1 MTPSPFI
8 TRRNQGKTLSA
19 LNHPYTLLRSI
30 AKPLTYTISILT
42 MAFVYCTIPL
52 MSERCTEKHVN
63 QPSTP
68 APAFTQPPQPST
80 RSIYQQP

>member
-8 TRRNQGKTLSA
+8 TRRSQGKPIST
-19 LNHPYTLLRSI
+19 LNHPYTLLHSI
-30 AKPLTYTISILT
+30 TKPLTYTISILT
-42 MAFVYCTIPL
+42 MAFVYTVAPL
-52 MSERCTEKHVN
+52 MMQECAEDRE
-63 QPSTP
+63 PGTP